1 MSQKAIKRIRRIHTA
16 DFKAETVRLVKAG
29 GRSVAQVAKDLD
41 LACGVVHAWVRQA
54 VVDDGRGA
62 VGTLNAVEKEEI
74 SQLRREVKVLRMER
88 EILKRAATFFAKEN
102 A

>member
-1 MSQKAIKRIRRIHTA
+1 M
-16 DFKAETVRLVKAG
+16 
-29 GRSVAQVAKDLD
+29 AKGLD

-62 VGTLNAVEKEEI
+62 VGTLNSLEKEEI
-74 SQLRREVKVLRMER
+74 SQRRREVKVLRVER
-88 EILKRAATFFAKEN
+88 EILKRAATFLGKEN